1 MKQKAFQKLAERY
14 QAPNCEILSISMEG
28 VLCQSGGSSVYNNEG
43 LRDISDDNVEDLSNG
58 WGFQKMCLMKNLIKS
73 MALLAV
79 AAMGLS
85 ACNEQNLTPEQV
97 GKGELVTVHFGANS
111 SIESPTKA
119 TLTTQDEKTFKSAWE
134 DGDVL
139 SVEYSNDGATNATGK
154 VEAKWVDATSSFDT
168 TLPEYTGTW
177 TYDAVYPAPN
187 AKGEVDFGSA
197 RVQNGNA
204 YNSKYDLMFGEA
216 VVENA
221 PAGKTDDGKDVIF
234 NMDRQTGIVYFHLT
248 SALDEE
254 VVSATLSVS
263 EPIASSL
270 VMPNNEYS
278 KGFDISLV
286 DLKDITITFAEGT
299 APKASDF
306 KLWFN
311 VIPTPYETMSLH
323 VETTGHT
330 LDISCSA
337 KGGMEEFVAGKL
349 YKTVATVPDTK
360 WVAKV
365 AEIPV
370 YASLA
375 DLVAAGA
382 PTTAGAQ
389 VTVTLTDEVIKTF
402 NGTKGINILVGEQAI
417 QLYCKSTA
425 FPTEWTEGGTLS
437 GTLTNCEWVLY
448 GGNTWELCPSNW
460 DELTYKA
467 PESPIEIPVY
477 ASLAELIAAGAPTT
491 AGEQVTVTL
500 TDEEITGLAK
510 SSNGKYTNGVF
521 LKVGEQEIE
530 IYCRDVPSTWE
541 VGGKISGVLTNC
553 KWMLYVDKSENETW
567 ELYPDSWDVFTY
579 TAPLPTCATPVIDI
593 DKTTGAATIT
603 CETTGA
609 TIHYTVGESPADP
622 TENDAVYSSAVTLT
636 DGQTIKAIAI
646 ADGYK
651 PSAIASKKYVVGVE
665 TKTIEIDLSKQSYN
679 NGQAVESL
687 SVEPITIKFDK
698 GTNSNVPKYY
708 TSGNAVRCYG
718 GNSFTISGAT
728 IQEVKITFGSD
739 DKENEISSDKGNYK
753 DGTWTGSESEVKFT
767 IGGTSGH
774 RRIAKLAI
782 TYIE

>member
-1 MKQKAFQKLAERY
+1 
-14 QAPNCEILSISMEG
+14 
-28 VLCQSGGSSVYNNEG
+28 
-43 LRDISDDNVEDLSNG
+43 
-58 WGFQKMCLMKNLIKS
+58 MKNLIKS
-73 MALLAV
+73 ISLLAV

-111 SIESPTKA
+111 SIESATKA
-119 TLTTQDEKTFKSAWE
+119 TLTTEDEKTFKSEWG
-134 DGDVL
+134 DGDGI
-139 SVEYSNDGATNATGK
+139 SVYYINDQLDEGNVSATWSKSNNAF
-154 VEAKWVDATSSFDT
+154 EAK
-168 TLPEYTGTW
+168 LPEYTGEW
-177 TYDAVYPAPN
+177 EYKACYPVPDSQDSHI
-187 AKGEVDFGSA
+187 DFGGT
-197 RVQNGNA
+197 RIQKGNA
-204 YNSKYDLMFGEA
+204 YNSIYDVMLCELFS
-216 VVENA
+216 VKNA
-221 PAGKTDDGKDVIF
+221 SAGKTNDGKDVIF
-234 NMDRQTGIVYFHLT
+234 KMDRQTGIVYFHLT

-254 VVSATLSVS
+254 VISATLSVKDGF
-263 EPIASSL
+263 IASK
-270 VMPNNEYS
+270 YAY
-278 KGFDISLV
+278 ISDYAFAPTE
-286 DLKDITITFAEGT
+286 DLTDITITFAEGT

-311 VIPTPYETMSLH
+311 VHPTMYSSMSLH

-330 LDISCSA
+330 LDMKRTVNGSDY
-337 KGGMEEFVAGKL
+337 FVAGKL
-349 YKTVATVPDTK
+349 YKTVATVPDAK

-382 PTTAGAQ
+382 PTKDGAQ

-477 ASLAELIAAGAPTT
+477 ASLAELVAAGKPTT
-491 AGEQVTVTL
+491 VGEQVTVTL
-500 TDEEITGLAK
+500 TYEEITGLAK
-510 SSNGKYTNGVF
+510 SDKYTNGVF

-567 ELYPDSWDVFTY
+567 ELCPDSWDVFTY

-698 GTNSNVPKYY
+698 GTNSNAPKYY

>member
-1 MKQKAFQKLAERY
+1 
-14 QAPNCEILSISMEG
+14 
-28 VLCQSGGSSVYNNEG
+28 
-43 LRDISDDNVEDLSNG
+43 
-58 WGFQKMCLMKNLIKS
+58 MCLMKNLIKS
-73 MALLAV
+73 MTLLAV

-111 SIESPTKA
+111 SIEPATKA
-119 TLTTQDEKTFKSAWE
+119 TLTTEDEKTFKSAWE
-134 DGDVL
+134 NGDVL
-139 SVEYSNDGATNATGK
+139 SVEYYNGGTANTTGK

-168 TLPEYTGTW
+168 SLPEYTGTW

-187 AKGEVDFGSA
+187 AEGEVDFGSA
-197 RVQNGNA
+197 RVQNGNL

-216 VVENA
+216 TAENA
-221 PAGKTDDGKDVIF
+221 PAGKTDDGKDVVF

-263 EPIASSL
+263 EVSDAIASSL
-270 VMPNNEYS
+270 VMPNKEYS
-278 KGFDISLV
+278 KGFDISIA
-286 DLKDITITFAEGT
+286 DLKDITITFEEGT
-299 APKASDF
+299 APKAKDF
-306 KLWFN
+306 QLWFN
-311 VIPTPYETMSLH
+311 VLPAEYDEMTLH

-330 LDISCSA
+330 LDMKRTVNGSDY
-337 KGGMEEFVAGKL
+337 FVAGKL
-349 YKTVATVPDTK
+349 YKTVATVPNAK
-360 WVAKV
+360 WVAKA

-382 PTTAGAQ
+382 PTTDGAQ

-425 FPTEWTEGGTLS
+425 FPTDWTEGGTLS
-437 GTLTNCEWVLY
+437 GTLSNCEWVLY

-510 SSNGKYTNGVF
+510 SGKYTNGVF
-521 LKVGEQEIE
+521 LKVGDQEIE
-530 IYCRDVPSTWE
+530 IYCYDVPSTWE
-541 VGGKISGVLTNC
+541 VGGKISGTLTDC
-553 KWMLYVDKSENETW
+553 KWVLYVDRSKNETW
-567 ELYPDSWDVFTY
+567 ELCPNSWDVFTY

-593 DKTTGAATIT
+593 DKTTGAATIA

-651 PSAIASKKYVVGVE
+651 PSAIASKKYVVGVGVE
-665 TKTIEIDLSKQSYN
+665 TKTIEIDLSKQSYK

-698 GTNSNVPKYY
+698 GTNSNAPKYY

>member
-1 MKQKAFQKLAERY
+1 
-14 QAPNCEILSISMEG
+14 
-28 VLCQSGGSSVYNNEG
+28 
-43 LRDISDDNVEDLSNG
+43 
-58 WGFQKMCLMKNLIKS
+58 MCLMKNLIKS
-73 MALLAV
+73 ISLLAV

-119 TLTTQDEKTFKSAWE
+119 TLTTEDEKTFKSAWE

-154 VEAKWVDATSSFDT
+154 VEAKWVDTTSSFDT

-216 VVENA
+216 VAENA

-254 VVSATLSVS
+254 EVVSATLSVS
-263 EPIASSL
+263 ESIASSL

-330 LDISCSA
+330 LDITRNA
-337 KGGMEEFVAGKL
+337 KSEDGEEFVAGKL
-349 YKTVATVPDTK
+349 YKTVATVPDVK
-360 WVAKV
+360 WVAKA

-382 PTTAGAQ
+382 PTKDGAQ

-437 GTLTNCEWVLY
+437 GILTNCEWVLY
-448 GGNTWELCPSNW
+448 GGNIWELCPENW
-460 DELTYKA
+460 EELTYKA
-467 PESPIEIPVY
+467 PENPIEIPVY
-477 ASLAELIAAGAPTT
+477 ASLAELVAAGKPTT
-491 AGEQVTVTL
+491 VGEQVTVTL
-500 TDEEITGLAK
+500 TYEEITGQAK
-510 SSNGKYTNGVF
+510 SDKYTNGVF

-530 IYCRDVPSTWE
+530 IYCYDVPATWE
-541 VGGKISGVLTNC
+541 VGGKISGTLTNC
-553 KWMLYVDKSENETW
+553 KWVLYKTTW
-567 ELYPDSWDVFTY
+567 ELCPDSWDVFTY
-579 TAPLPTCATPVIDI
+579 TAPLPTCATPVITI
-593 DKTTGAATIT
+593 DESGAATIT

-646 ADGYK
+646 ADGHK
-651 PSAIASKKYVVGVE
+651 PSAIASKKYTVGGQESTVKTYRHVFDTKPSIGSKISLSNVNWDISATALNGYNSNNYAGVQFGTSKKEGQINLTSSSAWSYEVE
-665 TKTIEIDLSKQSYN
+665 GIVFTKIKEVRVWLNKGGGTVTPSVSIGGKTATSDGTIVAQNKDAKKDWTKTTKVTFTPATDGNTGVVVIDISSSKAGYICAIEID
-679 NGQAVESL
+679 A
-687 SVEPITIKFDK
+687 
-698 GTNSNVPKYY
+698 
-708 TSGNAVRCYG
+708 
-718 GNSFTISGAT
+718 
-728 IQEVKITFGSD
+728 
-739 DKENEISSDKGNYK
+739 EN
-753 DGTWTGSESEVKFT
+753 
-767 IGGTSGH
+767 
-774 RRIAKLAI
+774 
-782 TYIE
+782 